1 MDMGKQYRHL
11 SIDERERI
19 AQLKNGGTGLSEIA
33 RQLRRDKGTI
43 SREVKRNGAPL
54 YNSYTPCRAQHR
66 SDERRRT
73 ASRRERLRDEPIRE
87 YVHEKLFAGWAPE
100 QISGRLPLEHRGLSI
115 STEAIYQYIYDA
127 KSEDR
132 EDLIA
137 CLRRSHKKRKQRA
150 VGRKQKKTKIPNRVS
165 IEERPQSVEGR
176 RRYGHWEG
184 DSIISR
190 KSTFALNS
198 LTERKSRLILITRM
212 KRKGATETLDAV
224 TNRLGVLPQKFRR
237 TLTLDNGTENTK
249 HEVITEGIGIKCYF
263 AHRYASWERG
273 TNENANGLIR
283 WYFPKGTDF
292 AKITDRQVALVER
305 RLNNRPRKC
314 LGFRTPIEAA
324 ASSVALRH

>member
-1 MDMGKQYRHL
+1 MR
-11 SIDERERI
+11 IDERERI
-19 AQLKNGGTGLSEIA
+19 AQLKNEGTGLSEIA
-33 RQLRRDKGTI
+33 RQLGRDKGTI

-73 ASRRERLRDEPIRE
+73 ASRRKRIRDEIIRG

-100 QISGRLPLEHRGLSI
+100 QISGRLPLEHPGLSI
-115 STEAIYQYIYDA
+115 SAEAIYQYIYDA

-150 VGRKQKKTKIPNRVS
+150 VGRKQKKTKIPNRIS
-165 IEERPQSVEGR
+165 IEERPQAVEGR
-176 RRYGHWEG
+176 RIYGHWEG

-212 KRKGATETLDAV
+212 KRKGAKETLDAV

-249 HEVITEGIGIKCYF
+249 HEVITEEIGVKCYF
-263 AHRYASWERG
+263 AHPYASWERG
-273 TNENANGLIR
+273 TNENANGLVR
-283 WYFPKGTDF
+283 RYFPKGTDF
-292 AKITDRQVALVER
+292 AKITDGQVALVER
-305 RLNNRPRKC
+305 LLNNRPRKC
-314 LGFRTPIEAA
+314 LGFKTPIEAA

>member
-1 MDMGKQYRHL
+1 MGKQYKHL

-33 RQLRRDKGTI
+33 GQLGRDKGTI
-43 SREVKRNGAPL
+43 SRELKRNGAPV
-54 YNSYTPCRAQHR
+54 YNSYTPCRAQYR
-66 SDERRRT
+66 ADERRRT
-73 ASRRERLRDEPIRE
+73 ASRRERLRDDSIRL
-87 YVHEKLFAGWAPE
+87 YVHEKLLAEWAPE
-100 QISGRLPLEHRGLSI
+100 QISGRLPMEHPGLSI
-115 STEAIYQYIYDA
+115 SAEAIYQYIYDA
-127 KSEDR
+127 KTEDR
-132 EDLIA
+132 EELIA

-176 RRYGHWEG
+176 RTYGHWEG

-190 KSTFALNS
+190 KSPFALNS
-198 LTERKSRLILITRM
+198 LTERKSRLIMITRM
-212 KRKGATETLDAV
+212 KRKGAKETLDAV

-249 HEVITEGIGIKCYF
+249 HEVITEGIGVKCYF
-263 AHRYASWERG
+263 AHPYASWERG
-273 TNENANGLIR
+273 TNENANGLVR

-292 AKITDRQVALVER
+292 AKITDDQVALVES

-314 LGFRTPIEAA
+314 LGFRTPIEVA
-324 ASSVALRH
+324 ASAVALRH

>member
-1 MDMGKQYRHL
+1 MGKQYWHL

-19 AQLKNGGTGLSEIA
+19 AQLKNEGTGLSERA
-33 RQLRRDKGTI
+33 HQLGRDKGTI
-43 SREVKRNGAPL
+43 SREVKRKGAPL
-54 YNSYTPCRAQHR
+54 YKSYTPCRAQQR
-66 SDERRRT
+66 SDERRRA
-73 ASRRERLRDEPIRE
+73 ASRRERLRDETIRQ

-100 QISGRLPLEHRGLSI
+100 QIAGRWPLERRGLSI
-115 STEAIYQYIYDA
+115 STETIYQYIYDA

-132 EDLIA
+132 EELIA

-165 IEERPQSVEGR
+165 IEDRPQSVEGR
-176 RRYGHWEG
+176 RTYGHWEG
-184 DSIISR
+184 DSMISR

-212 KRKGATETLDAV
+212 KRKGAKETLDAV

-249 HEVITEGIGIKCYF
+249 HEIITEGIGVKCYF
-263 AHRYASWERG
+263 AHPYASWERG
-273 TNENANGLIR
+273 TNENANGLVR

-292 AKITDRQVALVER
+292 AKITDEQIALVESL
-305 RLNNRPRKC
+305 LNNRPRKC
-314 LGFRTPIEAA
+314 LGFKTPIEAA
-324 ASSVALRH
+324 ASSVALRC

>member
-1 MDMGKQYRHL
+1 MGKQYRHL
-11 SIDERERI
+11 RIDEREQI
-19 AQLKNGGTGLSEIA
+19 AQLKNEGTGLSEIA
-33 RQLRRDKGTI
+33 RQLGRDKGTI

-73 ASRRERLRDEPIRE
+73 ASRRKRIRDEIIRG

-100 QISGRLPLEHRGLSI
+100 QISGRLPLEHLGLSI
-115 STEAIYQYIYDA
+115 SAEAICQYIYDA

-150 VGRKQKKTKIPNRVS
+150 VGRKQKKTKIPNRIS
-165 IEERPQSVEGR
+165 IEERPRAVEGR
-176 RRYGHWEG
+176 RTYGHWEG

-212 KRKGATETLDAV
+212 KRKGAKETLDAV

-249 HEVITEGIGIKCYF
+249 HEVITEGIGVKCYF
-263 AHRYASWERG
+263 AHPYTSWERG
-273 TNENANGLIR
+273 TNENANGLVR

-292 AKITDRQVALVER
+292 AKITDRQVALVES

>member
-1 MDMGKQYRHL
+1 MGKQYRHL
-11 SIDERERI
+11 SIDEREQI
-19 AQLKNGGTGLSEIA
+19 AQLRNEHTGLREIA
-33 RQLRRDKGTI
+33 RQLGRDKGTI

-73 ASRRERLRDEPIRE
+73 ASRRERLRGETLRG
-87 YVHEKLFAGWAPE
+87 YVHEKLFVGWAPE
-100 QISGRLPLEHRGLSI
+100 QISGRLPLEHPGLSI
-115 STEAIYQYIYDA
+115 SAEAIYQYIYDA

-150 VGRKQKKTKIPNRVS
+150 VGRKQKKTKIPNRIS
-165 IEERPQSVEGR
+165 IEDRPQSVEGR
-176 RRYGHWEG
+176 RTYGHWEG

-198 LTERKSRLILITRM
+198 LTERKSRLIMITRM
-212 KRKGATETLDAV
+212 KRKGAKETLDAV

-249 HEVITEGIGIKCYF
+249 HAVITEGIGIKCYF
-263 AHRYASWERG
+263 AHPYASWERG
-273 TNENANGLIR
+273 TNENANGLVR

-292 AKITDRQVALVER
+292 ANITDDQVALVES

>member
-1 MDMGKQYRHL
+1 MGKQYRHL
-11 SIDERERI
+11 SIDEREQI
-19 AQLKNGGTGLSEIA
+19 AQLKNEGTGLREIA
-33 RQLRRDKGTI
+33 RQLGRDKGTI

-54 YNSYTPCRAQHR
+54 YSSYTPCRAQHR

-73 ASRRERLRDEPIRE
+73 ASRRERLRDEVIRG
-87 YVHEKLFAGWAPE
+87 YVREALFEGWAPE
-100 QISGRLPLEHRGLSI
+100 QISGRLSLKHPGLSI
-115 STEAIYQYIYDA
+115 SAEAIYQYIYDA

-150 VGRKQKKTKIPNRVS
+150 VGRKQKKTKIPNRIS
-165 IEERPQSVEGR
+165 IEERPQAVEGR
-176 RRYGHWEG
+176 RPSGHWEG

-212 KRKGATETLDAV
+212 KRKGAKETLDAV

-249 HEVITEGIGIKCYF
+249 HEVITEEIGIKCYF
-263 AHRYASWERG
+263 AHPYASWERG
-273 TNENANGLIR
+273 TNENANGLVR

-292 AKITDRQVALVER
+292 AKITDGQVALVES

>member
-1 MDMGKQYRHL
+1 M

-19 AQLKNGGTGLSEIA
+19 AQLRNELTGLSEIA
-33 RQLRRDKGTI
+33 RQLERDKGTI
-43 SREVKRNGAPL
+43 SRELKRNGAPL

-66 SDERRRT
+66 SDERRRA
-73 ASRRERLRDEPIRE
+73 ASRRERLRDETIRQ

-100 QISGRLPLEHRGLSI
+100 QISGRLPLEHPGLSI

-165 IEERPQSVEGR
+165 IEDRPQSVEGR
-176 RRYGHWEG
+176 RTYGHWEG
-184 DSIISR
+184 DSMISR

-198 LTERKSRLILITRM
+198 LTERKSRLIMITRIS
-212 KRKGATETLDAV
+212 RKGAKETLDAV
-224 TNRLGVLPQKFRR
+224 INRLGAWPHEFRR
-237 TLTLDNGTENTK
+237 TLTLDNGTENAK
-249 HEVITEGIGIKCYF
+249 HEIITEGIGVKCYF
-263 AHRYASWERG
+263 AHPYASWERG
-273 TNENANGLIR
+273 TNENANGLVR

-292 AKITDRQVALVER
+292 AKITDDQIALVESL
-305 RLNNRPRKC
+305 LNNRPRKC
-314 LGFRTPIEAA
+314 LGFRTPMEVA
-324 ASSVALRH
+324 ASAVALRH